1 MKRAWAA
8 ALFCGIC
15 LAAPGAR
22 ADASSGS
29 PAKSG
34 YVYHFDDDRLFGEE
48 MDPCRPRFPP
58 RPAREHMALV
68 RPRIGFVQELLR
80 SVENM

>member
-1 MKRAWAA
+1 MAA

-15 LAAPGAR
+15 LAALQAPEPTPRPGPRGR
-22 ADASSGS
+22 AATS
-29 PAKSG
+29 
-34 YVYHFDDDRLFGEE
+34 YHFDDDRLISEE
-48 MDPCRPRFPP
+48 VDPCRPRFPR
-58 RPAREHMALV
+58 RPTREHVALV